1 VGFRRSFDCYGVGD
15 GDGDANGD
23 GDRERALDLVE

>member
-1 VGFRRSFDCYGVGD
+1 MGFRRSFDCYGVGD